1 MENYFNEMLE
11 YQEAVKVGVV
21 QGYTSDW
28 PEVKAETPQEPE
40 TPTEQEPEVPQEP
53 ETPVTPEDPVV
64 DDAIEEETEDT
75 IVSE

>member
-21 QGYTSDW
+21 PGYTSD
-28 PEVKAETPQEPE
+28 
-40 TPTEQEPEVPQEP
+40 QEPEVPQDP